1 MSGAARSTRISQL
14 VLSQRGDRLLALCSD
29 RVLRLYTVDPAAAR
43 KSPRVSPEAACAL
56 LSAAQ
61 VSNRSNKC
69 GITPLSQL
77 LHGSEVC

>member
-1 MSGAARSTRISQL
+1 MSGAARSTRVTQL

-29 RVLRLYTVDPAAAR
+29 RVLRLYNLDPAAAR
-43 KSPRVSPEAACAL
+43 ISPRVLPEAACAL

-69 GITPLSQL
+69 AQ
-77 LHGSEVC
+77 E